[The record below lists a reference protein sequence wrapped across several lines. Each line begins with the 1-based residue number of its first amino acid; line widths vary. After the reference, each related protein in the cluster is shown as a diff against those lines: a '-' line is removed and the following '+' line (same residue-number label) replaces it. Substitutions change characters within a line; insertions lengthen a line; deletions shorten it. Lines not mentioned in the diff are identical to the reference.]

1 MTTPQPD
8 GAALTPERLGVGA
21 RFSLFPMTDDF
32 VAVILGAL
40 DGVHRDELEIRT
52 GDVST
57 YLSGS
62 EQRITEFLTATL
74 AAAARTT
81 STGHVAASVLLSRGC
96 PGEEASELSAG
107 TLPPA
112 PPVPAAPP
120 VQVAPTGMDAVA
132 HWSVYPVACADAMA
146 AVSAAINVARDAGT
160 YAGSERHVT
169 RLAGDL
175 AEVVATVTNGWL
187 AAATASAQVT
197 THATISIGSPTASG
211 AVL

>member
-32 VAVILGAL
+32 VAVILGAF

-96 PGEEASELSAG
+96 PGEEACELPAG
-107 TLPPA
+107 TLP
-112 PPVPAAPP
+112 AAPP
-120 VQVAPTGMDAVA
+120 AVQVAPTGMDAVA
-132 HWSVYPVACADAMA
+132 HWSVYPVACADHMA

-197 THATISIGSPTASG
+197 THATISIGSPTAPG